1 MGRTKTQKLNEAVVH
16 SLRRAFTL
24 IELLV
29 VIAIIAILAALLLP
43 SLSRA
48 KGRSQGISCLNNLRQ
63 LQIASN
69 LYSGDSAD
77 KVVSVAG
84 ITVLQL
90 DPNAPAAQPG
100 GQFAAWVLGAVDQN
114 SPADSQSSTNNLC
127 IQNGL
132 LYASISSLAVY
143 KCPGDRKVGPGN
155 VPTVRSYSMN
165 MWMGTLDPIGEN
177 DPTGASANM
186 ASSPYRVF
194 KRLTDVT
201 RPSEIWTA
209 TDEDPNSI
217 NDSALEVWP
226 TGNEWVDSPAHYHN
240 SRGSIAFAD
249 GHVEGRKWTDA
260 GILSDKGGF
269 FSASPNSRDLAWL
282 QERTTVLR

>member
-1 MGRTKTQKLNEAVVH
+1 MGRRPTEELNRVATQIRH
-16 SLRRAFTL
+16 DAFTL

-48 KGRSQGISCLNNLRQ
+48 KSRSQGISCLNNLRQ
-63 LQIASN
+63 LQMASS

-77 KVVSVAG
+77 RVVSVAG
-84 ITVLQL
+84 VTVLQL
-90 DPNAPAAQPG
+90 NPNAPEAQPG
-100 GQFAAWVLGAVDQN
+100 GPFAAWVLGAVDQN
-114 SPADSQSSTNNLC
+114 SPADAESSTNVLC
-127 IQNGL
+127 VQNGL
-132 LYASISSLAVY
+132 LYASLSSLAVY
-143 KCPGDRKVGPGN
+143 KCPADRKVGPGIA
-155 VPTVRSYSMN
+155 PTVRSYSMN

-186 ASSPYRVF
+186 ASSGYRVF

-209 TDEDPNSI
+209 MDEDPNSI

-249 GHVEGRKWTDA
+249 GHVEGRKWSDA
-260 GILSDKGGF
+260 GILSDKGAF
-269 FSASPNSRDLAWL
+269 FNASSGDLAWL